1 MVFLVRLRHED
12 KRREKKE
19 MRVMKKNVF
28 KKLGVL
34 LLAGVVLASAVGC
47 GNKDTA
53 SSDAS
58 EVVASDGEMFES
70 NTLDAGQV
78 KLLGKVC
85 SVPVEYS
92 DIAKKFKLR
101 DEMTEQFNVKVAP
114 MGSLDS
120 VYLDVFNRSDAHLL
134 VNLKNDRNTEE
145 LPKNC
150 KISKIVAEAD
160 YADSSVI
167 LLPGDVSLGTTA
179 YVITGTYGDP
189 DTSIDSNDGFTYIYE
204 KGNVT
209 YTFEFKRDVEGCVKI
224 VIESK

>member
-1 MVFLVRLRHED
+1 
-12 KRREKKE
+12 

-58 EVVASDGEMFES
+58 EVVASDGEMFDS

-101 DEMTEQFNVKVAP
+101 DE
-114 MGSLDS
+114 
-120 VYLDVFNRSDAHLL
+120 FNRSDAHLL

-189 DTSIDSNDGFTYIYE
+189 DTSIDSKDGFTYIYE